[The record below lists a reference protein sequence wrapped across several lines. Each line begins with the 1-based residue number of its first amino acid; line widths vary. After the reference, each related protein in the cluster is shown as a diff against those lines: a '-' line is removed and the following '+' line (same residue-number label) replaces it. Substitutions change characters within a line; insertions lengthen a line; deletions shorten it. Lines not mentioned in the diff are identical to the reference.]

1 VSGTD
6 HGLSEAPARFVWGV
20 PPPGPAGR
28 EMTRTPPGDGKRSGA
43 DMYAAALRRLEA
55 ELAEPDAAASASK
68 GRAERRRRE
77 GGGVLDVLVVDD
89 TGVARGLLGRFA
101 RAEGWRVRTAARGA
115 GALAAVRRRM
125 PDLLVLVDVR
135 ATGAEARGAEDLV
148 RALASLAARC
158 GGKASRPVSGPSRAP
173 ARPPRSKGPARE
185 GGGATC
191 STPP

>member
-135 ATGAEARGAEDLV
+135 ATGAEARGA
-148 RALASLAARC
+148 
-158 GGKASRPVSGPSRAP
+158 
-173 ARPPRSKGPARE
+173 
-185 GGGATC
+185 
-191 STPP
+191 

>member
-1 VSGTD
+1 VSETD
-6 HGLSEAPARFVWGV
+6 HGLSEAPARFVWGD

-28 EMTRTPPGDGKRSGA
+28 GMTRTPPGDGKRSGA

-173 ARPPRSKGPARE
+173 ARPPRSKGSARG